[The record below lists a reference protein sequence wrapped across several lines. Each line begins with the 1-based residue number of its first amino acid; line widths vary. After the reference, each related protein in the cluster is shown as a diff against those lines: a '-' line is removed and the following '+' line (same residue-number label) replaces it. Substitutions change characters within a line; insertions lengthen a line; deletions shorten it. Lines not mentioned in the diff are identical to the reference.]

1 MEVDPVSGKKNFG
14 TSVLI
19 ILLVITAIALLDNAR
34 TADSAAKLAE
44 DKNRLEKKVTS
55 LEKEIERRSR
65 MTDDLKNENDTL
77 AENLSNLEEEV
88 AASQSSVRYQDFM
101 EAIDVVETYKA
112 VVDFEEVFELIG
124 VDNFTSFGFF
134 DQDYNC
140 PCNINFK
147 YSNLD
152 WKPGVVMNL
161 SEFSIEKG
169 KILLTYLTVEN
180 LESNYQ
186 FVLTRSDGFSDMT
199 EKWRIEEIRLIEKEG
214 SPL

>member
-1 MEVDPVSGKKNFG
+1 MNWKKDFKVSA
-14 TSVLI
+14 LI

-44 DKNRLEKKVTS
+44 DKNRLEKKVIS

-65 MTDDLKNENDTL
+65 MTEDLKNENDTL

-88 AASQSSVRYQDFM
+88 TASQSSVRYQDFM
-101 EAIDVVETYKA
+101 DAIDVVETYKA
-112 VVDFEEVFELIG
+112 VGEFEEVFELIG
-124 VDNFTSFGFF
+124 VDNFTSFGYL

-140 PCNINFK
+140 PCSINFK
-147 YSNLD
+147 YTSLD
-152 WKPGVVMNL
+152 WSPGVVMNL

-169 KILLTYLTVEN
+169 KILLTYLTVEK

-186 FVLTRSDGFSDMT
+186 FVLTRSGDFYDKT
-199 EKWRIEEIRLIEKEG
+199 EKWWIEDIRLIEKEEA
-214 SPL
+214 PL

>member
-1 MEVDPVSGKKNFG
+1 MNWKKDFKVSA
-14 TSVLI
+14 LI

-34 TADSAAKLAE
+34 TADSAAKLEE

-77 AENLSNLEEEV
+77 AVNLSNLEEEV
-88 AASQSSVRYQDFM
+88 AAAQSSVRYQDFM
-101 EAIDVVETYKA
+101 DAIDVVETYKA
-112 VVDFEEVFELIG
+112 VEDFEEVIELIV
-124 VDNFTSFGFF
+124 VDNFTSIGTL
-134 DQDYNC
+134 DKEGNC

-161 SEFSIEKG
+161 SEFRIEKE

-186 FVLTRSDGFSDMT
+186 FVLTRSDGFYDMT
-199 EKWRIEEIRLIEKEG
+199 EKWRIEDIRLKEKEEA
-214 SPL
+214 PL

>member
-1 MEVDPVSGKKNFG
+1 MNWKKDFKVSA
-14 TSVLI
+14 LI

-34 TADSAAKLAE
+34 TADSAAKLEE

-77 AENLSNLEEEV
+77 AFNLSNLEEEV

-112 VVDFEEVFELIG
+112 VGEFQEVIELIA
-124 VDNFTSFGFF
+124 VDNFTSIGYL

-140 PCNINFK
+140 PCSINFK
-147 YSNLD
+147 YSSLD
-152 WKPGVVMNL
+152 WSPGVVMNL

-186 FVLTRSDGFSDMT
+186 FVLTRDDGFYDMT
-199 EKWRIEEIRLIEKEG
+199 EKWRIEDIRLIEKEG

>member
-1 MEVDPVSGKKNFG
+1 MNWKKDFK
-14 TSVLI
+14 TSALI
-19 ILLVITAIALLDNAR
+19 ILLVITAIALMDNAR
-34 TADSAAKLAE
+34 TADSAAKLEE
-44 DKNRLEKKVTS
+44 DKSRLEKKVAR
-55 LEKEIERRSR
+55 LEEDIEKRSK
-65 MTDDLKNENDTL
+65 MTEDLKNENDTL
-77 AENLSNLEEEV
+77 AVNLSNLEEEV
-88 AASQSSVRYQDFM
+88 AASQSSVRYQDFLD
-101 EAIDVVETYKA
+101 AIDVVETYKA
-112 VVDFEEVFELIG
+112 AGDFEEVFELIG

-140 PCNINFK
+140 PCNIRFK

-180 LESNYQ
+180 QESNYQ
-186 FVLTRSDGFSDMT
+186 FVLTRSGGYDDMA
-199 EKWRIEEIRLIEKEG
+199 EKWRIEEIRLVEKEG

>member
-1 MEVDPVSGKKNFG
+1 MNWKKDFKVSA
-14 TSVLI
+14 LI
-19 ILLVITAIALLDNAR
+19 ILLVITAIALMDNAR

-44 DKNRLEKKVTS
+44 EKNRLEKKVTS

-65 MTDDLKNENDTL
+65 LTDDLKNENDTL

-88 AASQSSVRYQDFM
+88 AASQSSVRYEDFM

-124 VDNFTSFGFF
+124 VDNFTSFGYL
-134 DQDYNC
+134 DQDYDC

-186 FVLTRSDGFSDMT
+186 FVLTKGGGSYEIN
-199 EKWRIEEIRLIEKEG
+199 EKWRIEEIRLLEKEG

>member
-1 MEVDPVSGKKNFG
+1 MNWKKDFKVSA
-14 TSVLI
+14 LI

-44 DKNRLEKKVTS
+44 DKNLLEKKVTS

-65 MTDDLKNENDTL
+65 MTEDLKNENDTL
-77 AENLSNLEEEV
+77 AENLSNLEDEL
-88 AASQSSVRYQDFM
+88 AAAESTVQYEDFM
-101 EAIDVVETYKA
+101 AAIDVVETYKA
-112 VVDFEEVFELIG
+112 VGDFEEVIELIV
-124 VDNFTSFGFF
+124 VDNFTSIGYL

-140 PCNINFK
+140 PCSINFK
-147 YSNLD
+147 YSSLD
-152 WKPGVVMNL
+152 WSPGVVMNL

-186 FVLTRSDGFSDMT
+186 FVLTRRDGFYDMT
-199 EKWRIEEIRLIEKEG
+199 EKWRIEDIRLVEKEG